1 MPEKLERCV
10 RKVKRKKGVDSAW
23 AICKSSIEEDLVTAG
38 LAGAAGYAGKEFAKA
53 AHKKYKDRKKKKAAA
68 NAANESMNNIYDRT
82 LSLVRTSVRTSIL
95 EKDIR
100 ALSKTLGKV
109 ATGTARMGMETAK
122 ELEGPAGG
130 SISRN
135 DPPPRTRIGSSM
147 EPRTQP
153 SVKDPHK
160 PKLTWD
166 TETLKKRT
174 KKYGGVATAAA
185 IGTAA
190 NVAKSSWKD
199 KLQLGLAGA
208 GMTPGPVGAV
218 ADIANTG
225 ISLARGKWKDAAWNA
240 AASIP
245 GVGQLSQARRMKKA
259 AKALKG
265 GKAGGTAAKAAPTPK
280 DDNFDFLAKGGDDAA
295 AAVIPKQGAMDQIKG
310 AAGRAADDATEL
322 AGKAKKVVAK
332 AAEHGARVAGQADT
346 LTGANAVPAT
356 VTADL
361 PGKPPK
367 KANKAKKSPDSKGRG
382 GSRAAAAPSVSN
394 PRKFRKGFEDDWLRN
409 PKFKRGARKP
419 TLR

>member
-1 MPEKLERCV
+1 MPSGSKVARCV
-10 RKVKRKKGVDSAW
+10 RHVMDDGKSKVPAIKICQTSTGDSYRTGKKS
-23 AICKSSIEEDLVTAG
+23 K
-38 LAGAAGYAGKEFAKA
+38 
-53 AHKKYKDRKKKKAAA
+53 
-68 NAANESMNNIYDRT
+68 NENTMNNIYDRT

-100 ALSKTLGKV
+100 ALSKTIGKV

-160 PKLTWD
+160 PKLTWG

-174 KKYGGVATAAA
+174 KKYGGIATAAA
-185 IGTAA
+185 VGTAA

-208 GMTPGPVGAV
+208 GMTPGPIGAV
-218 ADIANTG
+218 ADLANTG
-225 ISLARGKWKDAAWNA
+225 MSLARGKWKDAAWNA
-240 AASIP
+240 LAAVP
-245 GVGQLSQARRMKKA
+245 GLGQWSQARRMKKA
-259 AKALKG
+259 VEALKKSS
-265 GKAGGTAAKAAPTPK
+265 KAKSGAKVAAAPKAAPK
-280 DDNFDFLAKGGDDAA
+280 ADDFDFLAKGGDDAA
-295 AAVIPKQGAMDQIKG
+295 AAVTPKQGAMDQIKG
-310 AAGRAADDATEL
+310 AVGRAADDAAEL
-322 AGKAKKVVAK
+322 AGKAKEPVAR
-332 AAEHGARVAGQADT
+332 GLRIGGRIAGQADT
-346 LTGANAVPAT
+346 LTGGRAVPTANTLTKAPAVPAT

-361 PGKPPK
+361 PGKPPGKPPK
-367 KANKAKKSPDSKGRG
+367 KAKTSPDSKGGG

-394 PRKFRKGFEDDWLRN
+394 PRKFEKGFEDQWLRN

-419 TLR
+419 TAR